1 MLITGISWRA
11 ALVVHIA
18 NSAVFASEVLHEPI
32 HSSVFNNQPSQHQP
46 NSYLGQQ
53 LSTSAH
59 NVFSLNR
66 NAADQCPPCFDC
78 HLAIYPCINFGNCS
92 DISGRCDCPIGFG
105 LNNCSQ
111 PLCGGLATP
120 TRHARLPDQA
130 KCDCLP
136 GWTGVH
142 CNVCETD
149 RACDS
154 LVPGGQNG
162 TCYNSMH
169 PVKNNHVLCDV
180 TNKAIVDTLKGK
192 KPQLTL
198 NCDKESSVCEFQF
211 WAAEVES
218 FYCKMQECSFT
229 QEHTPTLN
237 ITTFECPHMQC
248 KCFPERLLCES
259 NGLDFTEWFNDAQE
273 GPNGPGTFTCEES
286 ITDTNVH
293 RTCRFSEPH
302 MNEVISQFFG
312 DPYIKLECP
321 KAGECMHYTQIPGY
335 TRPEF
340 NSNFSPM
347 LIALMSVSGF
357 GLVVVVVGSLVWLQ
371 RKADASHAG
380 YLHIV
385 SDDPQSEAPCEEM
398 MSDHVPCTIQFRNL
412 SYAIDTNRLVPVCT
426 AFDLNEVQGRSAQPL
441 LQRYQQL
448 QTARTSTGS
457 PNSSPH
463 PQETRTNQPDLVIT
477 DWSDET
483 DTDPLHLSP
492 SNSADFFS
500 NSLNSS
506 INTGSRQCKQKMV
519 VLEEVQGVVRPGQVM
534 AIMGGSGAGKTTLLD
549 ILARKNKSGMVS
561 GEILI
566 NGRFMD
572 NDDYKSIIGYVD
584 QEDTLMDTL
593 TVYESILYSALLR
606 LPESMTYDAKIK
618 RVEETMLELDIL
630 AIANRRIG
638 SAGKRG
644 LSGGEKRRVS
654 IACELVTSPS
664 ILFLDEPTSGLDT
677 YNAYNVIESLVSLAR
692 DYQRTVIFTI
702 HQPRSNIYALFDQLV
717 LLAKGRVVY
726 SGSAQ
731 EAVIDHFVHLGFECP
746 LGYNIADYL
755 VDLTMHVGG
764 KNEQEDSDTAT
775 EVSRPPDS
783 PTSPDHSEQM
793 YTSVQTSPAH
803 SHGRHR
809 STIRA
814 LQETLLFSRKSRS
827 DAGSPCLL
835 SSELGSALEATG
847 ASKDTDGTAGILRL
861 SELRS
866 GTSSYPYSQSR
877 STPAATNRASALS
890 ARRDQHRITHNPD
903 APVIRP
909 LIGEQLILLIQ
920 GYKTSTVGACIQRDI
935 MEAIAQAYPDG
946 IPHDLHRNGT
956 FNHSVSLTMLP
967 DISNWTALSIQRW
980 FKSVFVNRNQR
991 SNVSMRST
999 QQRQRASWWIQF
1011 KILSGR
1017 SFKNLYR
1024 NPDLLRTHYIISVV
1038 IALICGF
1045 LFWKIDNTLAG
1056 FQNRLGVMF
1065 FICAVFGFGCLSSM
1079 QIFAAERLI
1088 FVRERANRY
1097 YSPITYFIPKIL
1109 FDMLPLRVLPPLI
1122 LGLIC
1127 YHMIGLRPDTFL
1139 LLRFLLVLVLFNL
1152 TAAAACLAISI
1163 IFKDV
1168 AVASLIATLVML
1180 FEMLF
1185 GGLLLNKSS
1194 IPPAFQW
1201 MQRISFFNY
1210 AFEALVVNE
1219 VNGLSLLEEKFG
1231 LKIDVPGSVILQA
1244 FGLDALGYWEDVKL
1258 LGIMC
1263 MVFIGIAFIWL
1274 QLFVRE
1280 RR

>member
-1 MLITGISWRA
+1 MQCECNG
-11 ALVVHIA
+11 
-18 NSAVFASEVLHEPI
+18 
-32 HSSVFNNQPSQHQP
+32 Q
-46 NSYLGQQ
+46 QQ

-248 KCFPERLLCES
+248 RCFPERLLCES

-412 SYAIDTNRLVPVCT
+412 SYAIDTNRL
-426 AFDLNEVQGRSAQPL
+426 
-441 LQRYQQL
+441 
-448 QTARTSTGS
+448 
-457 PNSSPH
+457 
-463 PQETRTNQPDLVIT
+463 
-477 DWSDET
+477 
-483 DTDPLHLSP
+483 
-492 SNSADFFS
+492 
-500 NSLNSS
+500 
-506 INTGSRQCKQKMV
+506 QKMV

-835 SSELGSALEATG
+835 
-847 ASKDTDGTAGILRL
+847 
-861 SELRS
+861 
-866 GTSSYPYSQSR
+866 
-877 STPAATNRASALS
+877 
-890 ARRDQHRITHNPD
+890 
-903 APVIRP
+903 
-909 LIGEQLILLIQ
+909 
-920 GYKTSTVGACIQRDI
+920 
-935 MEAIAQAYPDG
+935 
-946 IPHDLHRNGT
+946 
-956 FNHSVSLTMLP
+956 SVSLTMLP